1 MDFTNENNDPSSS
14 SGDVISDCLK
24 TIVDNEPE
32 ISRNNLD
39 LFMVHSTR
47 EGSLLGDGKIIHR
60 GHIQSQRVRYG
71 KKPVVCMYYG
81 KPNYNPLGKELDLLI
96 ENRPVCLLF
105 SLNDLSNQEELLNIF
120 PFDSGG
126 YRRYGISKNYSV
138 QDFMYNSPCPKT
150 VKRFIRLFFRND
162 SFYLKSRIAKK
173 KLQRLCDRCGLL
185 MEILKMYN
193 KRKRLSRGYNKT
205 IKYGYQAYCIEFQYL
220 NDVAFTPTHIILPA
234 DYGTNK
240 KWEKQVA
247 EYKEKNKSVQ
257 IITYGESMI
266 NKLGNQLNGRNF
278 LDAMQT
284 EVYNLYP
291 SNPPSKVK

>member
-1 MDFTNENNDPSSS
+1 MDFTNENNDASSS
-14 SGDVISDCLK
+14 YGDIISESLK

-32 ISRNNLD
+32 TNRNNLD

-47 EGSLLGDGKIIHR
+47 EASLLGENRIIHQ
-60 GHIQSQRVRYG
+60 GHIKSQRVRYG

-81 KPNYNPLGKELDLLI
+81 KPNYNPLGRELDLLI
-96 ENRPVCLLF
+96 EDRPVCLLF
-105 SLNDLSNQEELLNIF
+105 SLNELSKQEQLLNIF

-126 YRRYGISKNYSV
+126 YRRYGIAEKYSV
-138 QDFMYNSPCPKT
+138 HDFMYDSPCPKT

-162 SFYLKSRIAKK
+162 SSYLKSRIAKR
-173 KLQRLCDRCGLL
+173 KLQRMRDKCGLL
-185 MEILKMYN
+185 TEILKMYT
-193 KRKRLSRGYNKT
+193 KRKRLHRAQNKT
-205 IKYGYQAYCIEFQYL
+205 VKYGYQAYCIEFQYL

-234 DYGTNK
+234 DYGTNR

-247 EYKEKNKSVQ
+247 EYKEKNRSVQ

-291 SNPPSKVK
+291 SNPSSRAQ